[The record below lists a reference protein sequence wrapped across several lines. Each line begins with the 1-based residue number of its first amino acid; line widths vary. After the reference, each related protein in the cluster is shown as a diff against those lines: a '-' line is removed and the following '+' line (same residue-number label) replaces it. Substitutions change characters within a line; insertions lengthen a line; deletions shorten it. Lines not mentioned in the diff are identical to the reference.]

1 MKRDFP
7 LRGASRRDF
16 IKGVFAASAALGLG
30 PTRALE
36 MLDEI
41 GGSAL
46 AAGAINAN
54 RTVHIVGGDGGF
66 AWFTLVW
73 PVPGT
78 ITELQTNS
86 TVPFDDMSKAGKIT
100 SGALEDR
107 MLYQRKVSSTGQPL
121 WANYGEKKLVT
132 AMLCG
137 TNTGHETA
145 PKNAGNSNTIPT
157 GTIGAFAACASIQT
171 TVQSL
176 VPVIGLNRNAV
187 MMPYGN
193 ATGAPSPAGV
203 PDANAMINLFSSS
216 ASKLMT
222 RLADPNNAKLYE
234 EYYKAFLGLV
244 KTVDRATYQ
253 RAYEDSRVAISLV
266 SQNLGSVLS
275 PAPGQVDAWC
285 GPAVIDAKVKE
296 IATNLI
302 VAANA
307 FKKGLCSQVT
317 FPSFND
323 DPHFVWSDLT
333 RVSRIADGLALVFQS
348 FMDYMNTIPDPVDQS
363 KKLSDNL
370 VMTVCG
376 DLAKG
381 PFSNR
386 NSDWAD
392 ATPMASNW
400 MYVMSNGYMKPGWFG
415 QVSRTGK
422 MNYDPDTGKLYT
434 PAMFPDTKVTD
445 GALGAMLYAVSRG
458 NDRRVRDF
466 TTASYR
472 AMSNVVL

>member
-1 MKRDFP
+1 
-7 LRGASRRDF
+7 
-16 IKGVFAASAALGLG
+16 VFAASAALGLG

-36 MLDEI
+36 MLDEM

-54 RTVHIVGGDGGF
+54 RTVHIIGGDGGV
-66 AWFTLVW
+66 AWFTLVF

-78 ITELQTNS
+78 MTELQTNS
-86 TVPFDDMSKAGKIT
+86 SVPFDDMNKAAKIT

-107 MLYQRKVSSTGQPL
+107 TLWHRKVNGQPL
-121 WANYGEKKLVT
+121 WSNYGDRKLVT

-137 TNTGHETA
+137 TNVGHETA
-145 PKNAGNSNTIPT
+145 PKNAGNSNTIPS
-157 GTIGAFAACASIQT
+157 GNIGSFAACASIQT

-176 VPVIGLNRNAV
+176 VPVIGINRNGIA
-187 MMPYGN
+187 MPYGS
-193 ATGAPSPAGV
+193 ATGSPSPAAV
-203 PDANAMINLFSSS
+203 PDSNAMINLFSSS
-216 ASKLMT
+216 ASKLMA
-222 RLADPNNAKLYE
+222 RLADTNNAKLYE

-266 SQNLGSVLS
+266 SQNLGSVLA
-275 PAPGQVDAWC
+275 PAPGQVAAWC
-285 GPAVIDAKVKE
+285 GPAAVDAKVTDL
-296 IATNLI
+296 ANNLI

-307 FKKGLCSQVT
+307 FKKGLCSQVMM
-317 FPSFND
+317 PAFND
-323 DPHFVWSDLT
+323 DPHFVWADQA
-333 RVSRIADGLALVFQS
+333 RVTRIADGVALVFQS
-348 FMDYMNTIPDPVDQS
+348 FMDYLNMIPDPVDQS

-370 VMTVCG
+370 VMTICG

-381 PFSNR
+381 PFSNKAA
-386 NSDWAD
+386 DWTD
-392 ATPMASNW
+392 ATPGASNW

-415 QVSRTGK
+415 QISRTGK

-434 PAMFPDTKVTD
+434 PAQFPDTMVTP

-472 AMSNVVL
+472 AMLNVVL

>member
-66 AWFTLVW
+66 AWYSLLW

-78 ITELQTNS
+78 MTELLTNN
-86 TVPFDDMSKAGKIT
+86 TVPFDGLDKATKIA

-107 MLYQRKVSSTGQPL
+107 TLWHRNVNGKPL
-121 WANYGEKKLVT
+121 WSNFGDKKLVT

-137 TNTGHETA
+137 TNIGHETA
-145 PKNAGNSNTIPT
+145 PKNPGNSNTIPT
-157 GTIGAFAACASIQT
+157 GTIGSFAACASIQT

-176 VPVIGLNRNAV
+176 VPVIGINRNAV
-187 MMPYGN
+187 GMPYGA
-193 ATGAPSPAGV
+193 ATGSPSPAGV
-203 PDANAMINLFSSS
+203 PNSDAMINLFSSS

-222 RLADPNNAKLYE
+222 RLSDPNNAKLYE
-234 EYYKAFLGLV
+234 EYYKAFLGLA
-244 KTVDRATYQ
+244 KTVDRPTYQ

-266 SQNLGSVLS
+266 AQNLGSVLM

-285 GPAVIDAKVKE
+285 GPAAIDANVK
-296 IATNLI
+296 ALANNLI

-307 FKKGLCSQVT
+307 FKKGLCSQVMMPT
-317 FPSFND
+317 MND
-323 DPHFVWSDLT
+323 DPHFVWDDMA
-333 RVSRIADGLALVFQS
+333 RVTRIANGLALVLQS
-348 FMDYMNTIPDPVDQS
+348 FMDYLNTIPDPVDPS

-370 VMTVCG
+370 VMTVSG
-376 DLAKG
+376 DLPKG

-386 NSDWAD
+386 NSDWTD
-392 ATPMASNW
+392 STPMAANW

-415 QVSRTGK
+415 QVARTGK
-422 MNYDPDTGKLYT
+422 TNYDPDTGKLYT
-434 PAMFPDTKVTD
+434 PAQFPDAQVTP

-472 AMSNVVL
+472 AMMNVVL

>member
-54 RTVHIVGGDGGF
+54 RTVHIIGGDGGG

-78 ITELQTNS
+78 MTELATNN
-86 TVPFDDMSKAGKIT
+86 TVPYDDMNKATKIS

-107 MLYQRKVSSTGQPL
+107 TLWHRKVNGQPL
-121 WANYGEKKLVT
+121 WSNYGDKKLVT

-137 TNTGHETA
+137 TNIGHETA
-145 PKNAGNSNTIPT
+145 PKMAGNSNTIPS
-157 GTIGAFAACASIQT
+157 GSIGSFAACAAIQT

-176 VPVIGLNRNAV
+176 VPVIGINRNAV
-187 MMPYGN
+187 PMPYGA
-193 ATGAPSPAGV
+193 ATGSPSPAGV
-203 PDANAMINLFSSS
+203 PDSNAMINLFSSS
-216 ASKLMT
+216 ASKLMA
-222 RLADPNNAKLYE
+222 RLADQGNAKLYE

-266 SQNLGSVLS
+266 SQNLGSVLM

-285 GPAVIDAKVKE
+285 GPAAIDANVK
-296 IATNLI
+296 ALANNLI

-307 FKKGLCSQVT
+307 FKKGLCSQVMM
-317 FPSFND
+317 PAFND
-323 DPHFVWSDLT
+323 DPHFVWADRA
-333 RVSRIADGLALVFQS
+333 RVTRIADGITLVFQS
-348 FMDYMNTIPDPVDQS
+348 FMDYLNTIPDPVDQS

-370 VMTVCG
+370 VMTVCA
-376 DLAKG
+376 DLMKG
-381 PFSNR
+381 PFSNA
-386 NSDWAD
+386 NSDWTD
-392 ATPMASNW
+392 STPGASNW

-415 QVSRTGK
+415 QISRTGK

-434 PAMFPDTKVTD
+434 PAQFGDTMVTP

-472 AMSNVVL
+472 AMMNVVL

>member
-16 IKGVFAASAALGLG
+16 IKGVMAASAALGLG

-36 MLDEI
+36 LLDDI

-54 RTVHIVGGDGGF
+54 RTVHILGGTGGL
-66 AWFTLVW
+66 AWFSMVW

-78 ITELQTNS
+78 ITEFQTNPS
-86 TVPFDDMSKAGKIT
+86 VPWDDMAKAGKIT

-107 MLYQRKVSSTGQPL
+107 TLYHRKVNGQPL
-121 WANYGEKKLVT
+121 WSSYGDKKLVT

-137 TNTGHETA
+137 TNTGHEVA

-157 GTIGAFAACASIQT
+157 GTIGSFAACASIQT

-176 VPVIGLNRNAV
+176 VPVIGINKDAV
-187 MMPYGN
+187 TMPYGT
-193 ATGAPSPAGV
+193 ATGSPSPASV
-203 PDANAMINLFSSS
+203 PDYMSMINLFSSS
-216 ASKLMT
+216 ASKLMA
-222 RLADPNNAKLYE
+222 RLSDPNNAKLYE

-266 SQNLGSVLS
+266 SQNLGSVL
-275 PAPGQVDAWC
+275 APVAGQADAWC
-285 GPAVIDAKVKE
+285 GPASIDANVKA
-296 IATNLI
+296 IANNLI

-307 FKKGLCSQVT
+307 FKKGLCSQVMM
-317 FPSFND
+317 PAFND
-323 DPHFVWSDLT
+323 DPHFVWSDQARVT
-333 RVSRIADGLALVFQS
+333 RISDGLALVFQS
-348 FMDYMNTIPDPVDQS
+348 FMDYLNGIPDPVDPS

-370 VMTVCG
+370 VMTVSG
-376 DLAKG
+376 DLPKG
-381 PFSNR
+381 PFSNKAA
-386 NSDWAD
+386 DWTD
-392 ATPMASNW
+392 STPGASNW

-422 MNYDPDTGKLYT
+422 MNYDPDSGKLYT
-434 PAMFPDTKVTD
+434 PAQFPDSMVTP

-466 TTASYR
+466 TTAPYR
-472 AMSNVVL
+472 AMMNVVL

>member
-1 MKRDFP
+1 MRRDFP

-36 MLDEI
+36 MLDDI

-54 RTVHIVGGDGGF
+54 RTVHIIGGDGGA
-66 AWFTLVW
+66 AWFTLVF

-78 ITELQTNS
+78 MTELQTNS
-86 TVPFDDMSKAGKIT
+86 SVPFDDMTKAAKIT

-107 MLYQRKVSSTGQPL
+107 TLWHRKVNGQPL
-121 WANYGEKKLVT
+121 WSNYGDRKLVT

-137 TNTGHETA
+137 TNVGHETA
-145 PKNAGNSNTIPT
+145 PKNAGNSNTIPS
-157 GTIGAFAACASIQT
+157 GNIGSFAACASIQT

-176 VPVIGLNRNAV
+176 VPVIGINRNGIA
-187 MMPYGN
+187 MPYGN
-193 ATGAPSPAGV
+193 ATGSPSPASV
-203 PDANAMINLFSSS
+203 PNSTAMINLFSSS
-216 ASKLMT
+216 ASKLMA
-222 RLADPNNAKLYE
+222 RLADTNNAKLYE

-266 SQNLGSVLS
+266 SQNLGSVLA
-275 PAPGQVDAWC
+275 PAPGQVTAWC
-285 GPAVIDAKVKE
+285 GPAAVDAKVTDL
-296 IATNLI
+296 ANNLI

-307 FKKGLCSQVT
+307 FKKGLCSQVMM
-317 FPSFND
+317 PAFND
-323 DPHFVWSDLT
+323 DPHFVWADQA
-333 RVSRIADGLALVFQS
+333 RVTRIADGIALVFQS
-348 FMDYMNTIPDPVDQS
+348 FMDYLNTIPDPVDQS

-370 VMTVCG
+370 VMTICG

-381 PFSNR
+381 PFSNKAA
-386 NSDWAD
+386 DWTD
-392 ATPMASNW
+392 STPGASNW

-415 QVSRTGK
+415 QISRTGK

-434 PAMFPDTKVTD
+434 PAQFPDTMVTP

-472 AMSNVVL
+472 AMLNVVL

>member
-16 IKGVFAASAALGLG
+16 VKGVFAASAALGLG

-36 MLDEI
+36 MLDEV

-54 RTVHIVGGDGGF
+54 RTVHMCYGDGGH
-66 AWFTLVW
+66 AWATLVF
-73 PVPGT
+73 PVPDT
-78 ITELQTNS
+78 IREFA
-86 TVPFDDMSKAGKIT
+86 TVPSVPWDDMAKAGKI
-100 SGALEDR
+100 SSPALEGR
-107 MLYQRKVSSTGQPL
+107 LLYHRNVNGKPL
-121 WANYGEKKLVT
+121 WSNYGDKKLVT

-137 TNTGHETA
+137 TNIGHETA
-145 PKNAGNSNTIPT
+145 PKNPGNTNTIPT
-157 GTIGAFAACASIQT
+157 GSIGSFAACASIQT

-176 VPVIGLNRNAV
+176 VPVIGINRNAV
-187 MMPYGN
+187 AMPYG
-193 ATGAPSPAGV
+193 ASTGAPSPASV
-203 PDANAMINLFSSS
+203 PDSNAMINLFSSS
-216 ASKLMT
+216 ASKLMS
-222 RLADPNNAKLYE
+222 RLSDPNNAKLYE

-266 SQNLGSVLS
+266 AQNLGSVLS

-285 GPAVIDAKVKE
+285 GPAAIDANVKA
-296 IATNLI
+296 IANNLI

-307 FKKGLCSQVT
+307 FKKGLCSQVMM
-317 FPSFND
+317 PGFND
-323 DPHFVWSDLT
+323 DPHFVWADQA
-333 RVSRIADGLALVFQS
+333 RVTRIADGLALVYQS
-348 FMDYMNTIPDPVDQS
+348 FMDYLNTIPDPVDPS
-363 KKLSDNL
+363 KKLSDNI
-370 VMTVCG
+370 VITVSG
-376 DLAKG
+376 DLPKN
-381 PFSNR
+381 PFSNK

-392 ATPMASNW
+392 STPMSANW

-415 QVSRTGK
+415 EVTRAGK
-422 MNYDPDTGKLYT
+422 KNYDPDTGKLFA
-434 PAMFPDTKVTD
+434 PAQFPDAMVTP

-458 NDRRVRDF
+458 NERRVRDF

-472 AMSNVVL
+472 SMINVVL